1 MSDNIQDVISHLQRF
16 SWPDYL
22 VFVSMLLLC
31 IFIGI
36 YFGFMQKT
44 ISESDYLMGG
54 RNMMV
59 FPIALSLVAR

>member
-1 MSDNIQDVISHLQRF
+1 MEQLADVMLHLQRF

-22 VFVSMLLLC
+22 MFVIMLLLC
-31 IFIGI
+31 ICIGI

-44 ISESDYLMGG
+44 KSTESEYLVGG

-59 FPIALSLVAR
+59 FPIALSLIAR